1 MAHTEQPA
9 CHCAISGS
17 VSGGIRLLFQR
28 PRHLP
33 GTSFPWDFDAR
44 STPDS
49 KKLTL
54 RDFAVVLWYGQISS
68 HPPMAS
74 KGFPQIQIATEI
86 GQSESHVCSGWSNT
100 THITKIAPFL
110 LKCGGYGSP
119 NRPHGP
125 QITPGHIPNNT
136 WSTHKHTWPH
146 LASEGALQAT
156 LLYLKCIGPQAAG
169 PYETGELSTSFV
181 CASVSFVSQKTRSS
195 GIES

>member
-1 MAHTEQPA
+1 MA
-9 CHCAISGS
+9 
-17 VSGGIRLLFQR
+17 
-28 PRHLP
+28 
-33 GTSFPWDFDAR
+33 
-44 STPDS
+44 
-49 KKLTL
+49 L
-54 RDFAVVLWYGQISS
+54 RDCAVVLLYGQISS
-68 HPPMAS
+68 HPPMAF
-74 KGFPQIQIATEI
+74 KGFSQIQIATEI

-100 THITKIAPFL
+100 TQHITKIAPFL

-181 CASVSFVSQKTRSS
+181 CASVSSVSQKARSG

>member
-1 MAHTEQPA
+1 MKLGMCIGHGTYRTAGMSL
-9 CHCAISGS
+9 CH
-17 VSGGIRLLFQR
+17 IRLRIRRYPPIF
-28 PRHLP
+28 PKTRHLP
-33 GTSFPWDFDAR
+33 GTSVPWDFDAR

-54 RDFAVVLWYGQISS
+54 RDCAVVLLYGQISS
-68 HPPMAS
+68 HPPMAF
-74 KGFPQIQIATEI
+74 KGFSQIQIATEI

-136 WSTHKHTWPH
+136 WSTHKHT
-146 LASEGALQAT
+146 
-156 LLYLKCIGPQAAG
+156 
-169 PYETGELSTSFV
+169 
-181 CASVSFVSQKTRSS
+181 
-195 GIES
+195 